1 MTFEVLG
8 VEFEIWNTEYEIF
21 EVLGLEFEIWNT
33 KYGKNLKSHRGT
45 DCEPRF
51 DKDPFYEHTISG
63 QMDAGDVKD
72 FVVGAGTKVFVNGAR
87 GYEVTYKLHTPP
99 GGNDE
104 QIKNWF
110 DVDASTGQI
119 ILKKARDHPFPFR
132 ALWQIVLPPTG
143 GVAAIYHRP
152 LGG

>member
-1 MTFEVLG
+1 MKNEM
-8 VEFEIWNTEYEIF
+8 WNM
-21 EVLGLEFEIWNT
+21 
-33 KYGKNLKSHRGT
+33 KYGKNLISHRGS

-51 DKDPFYEHTISG
+51 DKDPFYEYIISD
-63 QMDAGDVKD
+63 QMDAGDVKG
-72 FVVGAGTKVFVNGAR
+72 FVVDAGTNVFVNGAR

-119 ILKKARDHPFPFR
+119 ILKQARDHPFPLIS
-132 ALWQIVLPPTG
+132 ALFVCSCTLADCATALGWRRCNLPPSPRWLE
-143 GVAAIYHRP
+143 ASQ
-152 LGG
+152 